1 MEKTRFERS
10 MENIS
15 KIDGTGG
22 RSCDPSQKDIAPDLG
37 NYIVEFT
44 FAI

>member
-22 RSCDPSQKDIAPDLG
+22 EAVIQSQKDIAPDLG